1 MKLIEYNVS
10 GVGRKRHRI
19 GAFMVHRRQES
30 PDRYAAVAAE
40 FLQVVLD
47 YPRGSSRCTCPAR
60 LLGSGP
66 AAREVPA
73 GNYRL

>member
-1 MKLIEYNVS
+1 
-10 GVGRKRHRI
+10 
-19 GAFMVHRRQES
+19 MVHRRQES